1 MLSQRNPLEFKQ
13 IMTDDSSKRSAQ
25 FHPASNNVWVL
36 IFSPCF
42 VNPLYPVTSVIELR
56 S

>member
-42 VNPLYPVTSVIELR
+42 LNPLYPVTSVIELR